1 MKNIK
6 EMTVGQM
13 VSENIKTAHVFKK
26 YNIDFCCG
34 GGISIAKAC
43 EKTGVSLDEL
53 ESDLMNIEEHG
64 RVYNYKSWNLSFLI
78 SHIIQ
83 VHHRYVLDTL
93 PILESYA
100 EKVAKV
106 HGLNYPEVVVIYKEV
121 LHIQDELISH
131 LNKEEKILFPLI
143 SKMLT
148 AKSKGKSIEKINIE
162 GPILQMFAEHDHA
175 GDVFKKISKIT
186 DNYTPPTGACQTFKA
201 LYNLLEEFENDL
213 HLHIH
218 LENNILFPKAKELYE
233 SFNA

>member
-43 EKTGVSLDEL
+43 EKTGVSLDKL

-64 RVYNYKSWNLSFLI
+64 RMYDYKSWNLSFLI
-78 SHIIQ
+78 SHIVQ

-106 HGLNYPEVVVIYKEV
+106 HGLNYPEVVTIYKEV
-121 LHIQDELISH
+121 LHLQNELISH
-131 LNKEEKILFPLI
+131 LNKEEKVLFPLI

-148 AKSKGKSIEKINIE
+148 AKSKGLSIEKTNIE
-162 GPILQMFAEHDHA
+162 GPILQMFSEHDHA

-218 LENNILFPKAKELYE
+218 LENNILFPKAKELHE